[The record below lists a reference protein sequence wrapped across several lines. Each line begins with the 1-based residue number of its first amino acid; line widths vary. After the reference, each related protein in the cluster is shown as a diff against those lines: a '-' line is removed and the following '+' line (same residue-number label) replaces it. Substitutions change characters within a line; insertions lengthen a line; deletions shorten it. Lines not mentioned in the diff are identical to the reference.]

1 MEVLVIIVSATLS
14 IFLVVG
20 IIVLVKVIQ
29 ILKDIKNILRK
40 AEQIADKAEA
50 VGEFFQKTA
59 GPAALAKLIANIL
72 QSFRDK
78 RGKKRKDDEW
88 KTAQK
93 N

>member
-78 RGKKRKDDEW
+78 RGKKRKDDE
-88 KTAQK
+88 
-93 N
+93 

>member
-1 MEVLVIIVSATLS
+1 MDRSMEVLVIIVSATLS

-78 RGKKRKDDEW
+78 RGKKRKDDE
-88 KTAQK
+88 
-93 N
+93 